1 MGLVAKDGGSGMDFP
16 KAPEG
21 THLARCCKVI
31 DLGTQYNKTWDSHNH
46 KIMLV
51 WELPTELIPEGEL
64 AGEPFGVAQVYTLSL
79 GEKANLRKDLEAWRG
94 KAFSEEELSG
104 FSIDKLLGQPCY
116 LGVTHNK
123 TPDKVYVNV
132 SSIMKLPKGIEC
144 PQAINEPVSFDLD
157 RFDPEVF
164 GSFSEGL
171 KKWIAESPE
180 YQNMQINQAGGPGQR
195 NCQPHE
201 GGGGFEDDDI
211 PF

>member
-1 MGLVAKDGGSGMDFP
+1 MGLVAKDGGGGMDFP

-31 DLGTQYNKTWDSHNH
+31 DLGTQYSKKWDNHNH

-94 KAFSEEELSG
+94 KAFSEEELAG
-104 FSIDKLLGQPCY
+104 FNIDKLLGQACY

-132 SSIMKLPKGIEC
+132 SSIMKLPKGVEC
-144 PQAINEPVSFDLD
+144 PQAINEPISFDLD
-157 RFDPEVF
+157 NFDSEIF
-164 GSFSEGL
+164 ESFSEGL
-171 KKWIAESPE
+171 RKWIAESTE
-180 YQNMQINQAGGPGQR
+180 YQKMQSIKVGGQGQR
-195 NCQPHE
+195 GDQPHE
-201 GGGGFEDDDI
+201 GDEGLEDSDI